1 MGRRYLLSDRV
12 QIVLGTGGGKVV
24 TKHSERSSGASVS
37 VPQMSVGC
45 PRNERWWRSCRLRR
59 SPGPGMTSRW
69 ENSDTACESRLS
81 RWGVGELLRSVSIH
95 GHGQKARRVEIVSLD
110 DGSFQSVD

>member
-1 MGRRYLLSDRV
+1 
-12 QIVLGTGGGKVV
+12 
-24 TKHSERSSGASVS
+24 
-37 VPQMSVGC
+37 
-45 PRNERWWRSCRLRR
+45 
-59 SPGPGMTSRW
+59 MTSRW

-81 RWGVGELLRSVSIH
+81 RGGVGELLRSVSIH